1 MREGSEELDEEQME
15 SKQNLYKNS
24 TRMKFLRN
32 DINLNR

>member
-15 SKQNLYKNS
+15 SKQNLYS